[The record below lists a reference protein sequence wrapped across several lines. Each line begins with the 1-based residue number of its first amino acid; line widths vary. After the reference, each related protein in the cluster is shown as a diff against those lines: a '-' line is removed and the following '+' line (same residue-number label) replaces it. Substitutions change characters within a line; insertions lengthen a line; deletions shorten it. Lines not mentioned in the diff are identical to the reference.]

1 MVGQQLAGKW
11 PAVVAEWNRERRE
24 CRVEIPGLTDGAE
37 VLPLAEIAY
46 PIGDKSEHT
55 EIWIEVGD
63 RVWVEFM
70 RGDAR
75 YPVITHFRPKQAGN
89 QQLWRRFEH
98 ENHEREAFD
107 GDIWDHATQDVKQD
121 AGRDIL
127 TTAGR
132 NETKTVAQVYKLT
145 AGTKIE
151 LVVGG
156 TKIELTDGLAKV
168 TTQQFTVQAPQS
180 TFTGN
185 VTIQGNQVTQGT
197 TTAQGA
203 LTAQSG
209 ASVTGTMTNNGKDV
223 GSNHRHS
230 GQASAPSGPVTNT
243 GTPI

>member
-11 PAVVAEWNRERRE
+11 PAIVAEWDRERRE

-55 EIWIEVGD
+55 EIWIEIGD
-63 RVWVEFM
+63 RVWVEFV

-75 YPVITHFRPKQAGN
+75 YPVITHYRPKQAGN

-107 GDIWDHATQDVKQD
+107 GDIWDHATQDI
-121 AGRDIL
+121 R
-127 TTAGR
+127 TEAGR
-132 NETKTVAQVYKLT
+132 NENKTVAQVYKLT

-151 LVVGG
+151 LIVGG
-156 TKIELTDGLAKV
+156 TKVELTDGLAKV
-168 TTQQFTVQAPQS
+168 TTQQFTVQSPQS

-197 TTAQGA
+197 TTAQGS
-203 LTAQSG
+203 LTAQAG
-209 ASVTGTMTNNGKDV
+209 ASVTGSMTNNGKNI
-223 GSNHRHS
+223 GSSHTHA
-230 GQASAPSGPVTNT
+230 GPASAPTGPVSPT
-243 GTPI
+243 GVPN

>member
-1 MVGQQLAGKW
+1 MVGQQLVGKW
-11 PAVVAEWNRERRE
+11 PAIVAEWDRERRE

-75 YPVITHFRPKQAGN
+75 YPVLTHFRPKQVGN

-107 GDIWDHATQDVKQD
+107 GDIWDHATQDI
-121 AGRDIL
+121 R
-127 TTAGR
+127 TEAGR
-132 NETKTVAQVYKLT
+132 NETKQVGEVYRLT

-151 LVVGG
+151 LIVGG
-156 TKIELTDGLAKV
+156 TKVELTDGLAKV
-168 TTQQFTVQAPQS
+168 TTQQFTVQSPQS

-203 LTAQSG
+203 LSAQSG
-209 ASVTGTMTNNGKDV
+209 ASVAGSMTNNGKNI
-223 GSNHRHS
+223 GSSHTHA
-230 GQASAPSGPVTNT
+230 GPASAPTGPVSNT
-243 GTPI
+243 GQPI